1 MSLNKK
7 LQRIML
13 SLIIPLIVCIVG
25 LECMNIGYIVR
36 YEKITHNLTVCADFN
51 NNFKEN
57 VDLKMYYY
65 AVGSKY
71 QTELPTED
79 VEHAIRT
86 ARSLWNTT
94 ESDDSKKA
102 LSHFLDYCTTLEE
115 RMVAL
120 SETKEYEGRQA
131 QLENNIYVL
140 TTLIEKKLT
149 EYIYCE
155 ISYLALL
162 EKKVTFNMKI
172 SIGLT
177 SLLIAVITIY
187 VFVKALRYTKSIINP
202 INKLC
207 KNVEKIGHG
216 EFELPKVE
224 SEYYEISQLDAGIQ
238 KTAVRIEQLIQ
249 NVKEEEERQN
259 KMQFQLLQA
268 QINPH
273 FLYNTLDTIVWLV
286 ESGKNQ
292 EAIGL
297 LTDLSVFFRTALSK
311 GEDIITLKDE
321 VRHTESYMGIQ
332 QIRYRDILD
341 YEINLPENLANIK
354 IPKLTLQPLT
364 ENALY
369 HGVKEK
375 RGKSKIEINF
385 LEQGEDVL
393 IVIHDDGIGMV
404 PEKLKELQENLRNG
418 TRRSGFG
425 VATVHERVKL
435 YFGEKYGLN
444 ISSVYGEGTTV
455 QVLIP
460 KKFY

>member
-7 LQRIML
+7 LQMIML
-13 SLIIPLIVCIVG
+13 SLIIPLIICIVG
-25 LECMNIGYIVR
+25 LECMNIAYIVR
-36 YEKITHNLTVCADFN
+36 YEKITHNVTVCADFN
-51 NNFKEN
+51 NHFKEN

-65 AVGSKY
+65 TVGSKY
-71 QTELPTED
+71 QTELPIED
-79 VEHAIRT
+79 VEQAIET
-86 ARSLWNTT
+86 AESLLNTT
-94 ESDDSKKA
+94 ESDDSKKE
-102 LSHFLDYCTTLEE
+102 LNHFLDYCSTLEE
-115 RMVAL
+115 RMIAL
-120 SETKEYEGRQA
+120 SETKEYDSRQT

-140 TTLIEKKLT
+140 TGLIEKKLM

-155 ISYLALL
+155 VSYLALL

-172 SIGLT
+172 IIGIT
-177 SLLIAVITIY
+177 SLVIVAITIY
-187 VFVKALRYTKSIINP
+187 VFVKALRYTKSIIDP

-207 KNVEKIGHG
+207 KNIEKIGQG
-216 EFELPKVE
+216 EYELSKVE
-224 SEYYEISQLDAGIQ
+224 SEYYEISQLDTGIQ
-238 KTAVRIEQLIQ
+238 KAEVRIEQLIQ
-249 NVKEEEERQN
+249 NIKEEEELQN
-259 KMQFQLLQA
+259 KMQFQLIQA

-286 ESGKNQ
+286 ESRKNQ

-321 VRHTESYMGIQ
+321 VKHTESYMSIQ

-341 YEINLPENLANIK
+341 YEINLPENLGNIK

-385 LEQGEDVL
+385 FEQEDNVL
-393 IVIHDDGIGMV
+393 IVIRDDGIGMA
-404 PEKLKELQENLRNG
+404 PEKLRELQENLENG
-418 TRRSGFG
+418 TRGLGFG
-425 VATVHERVKL
+425 VATVHERIKL
-435 YFGEKYGLN
+435 YFGEEYGLN
-444 ISSVYGEGTTV
+444 ISSVYGKGTTV
-455 QVLIP
+455 EVLIP